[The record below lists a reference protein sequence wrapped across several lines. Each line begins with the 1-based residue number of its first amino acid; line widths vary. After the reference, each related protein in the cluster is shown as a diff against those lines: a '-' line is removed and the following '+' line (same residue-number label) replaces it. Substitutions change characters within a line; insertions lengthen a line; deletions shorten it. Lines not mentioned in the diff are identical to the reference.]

1 MGDKESFFIFLIY
14 LVCAAEGSPS
24 APHFPKKKVTILEQG
39 RRRSCNCRWMQ
50 HQRQKEWS

>member
-39 RRRSCNCRWMQ
+39 RRRSCNCRWKQ